1 MIKTKITYITTDG
14 TEFPESIYPNA
25 KNLAEEYEINYLKR
39 MDALKTDV
47 LFLNEQGQICDYDHA
62 DYVKITSLEGVKAL
76 KTFCEFNGLC
86 TIWEDNSLDE
96 KPGLYAWDWE
106 HEEWI
111 NLEET
116 ILKYEKIKDM
126 LENFKTAK

>member
-25 KNLAEEYEINYLKR
+25 KNLAEEYEINYLKQ
-39 MDALKTDV
+39 MSALKADV
-47 LFLNEQGQICDYDHA
+47 LFLNEQGQICDYEHA
-62 DYVKITSLEGVKAL
+62 QYVKITNLRGVEGLKA
-76 KTFCEFNGLC
+76 FCKLNGLC
-86 TIWEDNSLDE
+86 TIWEDNPLDE

-106 HEEWI
+106 CDKWI

-126 LENFKTAK
+126 LENFKITK